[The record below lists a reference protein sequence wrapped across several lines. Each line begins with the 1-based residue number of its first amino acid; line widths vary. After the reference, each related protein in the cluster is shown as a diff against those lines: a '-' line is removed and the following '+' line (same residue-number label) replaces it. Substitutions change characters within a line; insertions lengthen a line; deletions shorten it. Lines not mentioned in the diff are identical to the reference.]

1 MILLII
7 VGSVATISVEA
18 FRANF
23 FNIIIETSQK
33 FSLISHKEQNDFNFV
48 GDLPDDW
55 SDYYYPQY
63 IPEEYILITAKEL
76 NGTKYMIFS
85 NTTGG
90 EIRFIQGK
98 ISAQLQIDS
107 EKGDVIEIDIQGH
120 RGILVEKDN
129 LAILSWT
136 NNDKSFVIHG
146 NVEKS
151 ILLLIVESL
160 KKSN

>member
-1 MILLII
+1 MYITAFSILKNHHESEDI
-7 VGSVATISVEA
+7 VQDAILRVSK
-18 FRANF
+18 N
-23 FNIIIETSQK
+23 
-33 FSLISHKEQNDFNFV
+33 LHK
-48 GDLPDDW
+48 
-55 SDYYYPQY
+55 
-63 IPEEYILITAKEL
+63 EYILITAKEL

-129 LAILSWT
+129 FAILSWT